1 MMMKLSKAFQQAE
14 EAAREHDAYWAETLK
29 IEFAMAM
36 EKQRRMAGISYS
48 QIAEKIKTSAAYIT
62 KIFRG
67 ESNLTIESMVKLARA
82 VDGCVSIE
90 IVDKTHA
97 ARKWDVAE
105 LFHKQNRAPIFLRS
119 GVTYTNR
126 AVNDPDHKQAA

>member
-1 MMMKLSKAFQQAE
+1 MKLSKAFQEAE
-14 EAAREHDAYWAETLK
+14 EIAREHDTYWAESLK
-29 IEFAMAM
+29 IEFAMAL
-36 EKQRRMAGISYS
+36 EKQRRMAGMSYS
-48 QIAEKIKTSAAYIT
+48 QIADKIKTSAAYIT

-82 VDGCVSIE
+82 VDGCITIE

-97 ARKWDVAE
+97 ERKWDVAD
-105 LFHKQNRAPIFLRS
+105 LFHKQRKGPILIRS

-126 AVNDPDHKQAA
+126 AVNDQDRKQAA